1 MKIRN
6 PKLISGVARTIA
18 WVMRGWMQTI
28 SIQYRPLVNYLEN
41 DRPALLGGAR
51 YIFASWHEHILAQ
64 TYMSARSDTAA
75 LIGQHADGELIAQVG
90 GHFGASVIR
99 GSSTRGGAMALIK
112 MIRTGTRHI
121 AISPDGPRG
130 PRRTCQLGIVYL
142 ASVTGLSVVP
152 LSVGYRGAWRFGSWD
167 RLAVPM
173 PFGRIRIVSGHP
185 IPVPAK
191 GGEAGLEHYRLEVE
205 RMLNL
210 TCDIADHWA
219 ETGEFDPLGYTPPAG
234 WTPTGRRQFAS
245 ARQKPY
251 SPST

>member
-6 PKLISGVARTIA
+6 PKLISGMARVIS
-18 WVMRGWMQTI
+18 WVMRGWMQTM

-41 DRPALLGGAR
+41 DRPELLGDTR
-51 YIFASWHEHILAQ
+51 YVFAFWHEHILAHV
-64 TYMSARSDTAA
+64 YFSARPDSAA
-75 LIGQHADGELIAQVG
+75 LIGTHSDAELIAQVG
-90 GHFGASVIR
+90 QHLGLSVIR
-99 GSSTRGGAMALIK
+99 GSTSRGGARALIN
-112 MIRTGTRHI
+112 MIRTGAKHI
-121 AISPDGPRG
+121 GISPDGPRG

-152 LSVGYRGAWRFGSWD
+152 VSVGYRRVWRAKSWD
-167 RLAVPM
+167 RFAVPM

-185 IPVPAK
+185 IHVPPK
-191 GGEAGLEHYRLEVE
+191 GGEAGLEPYRLEVE

-210 TCDIADHWA
+210 TCDVADHWA
-219 ETGEFDPLGYTPPAG
+219 ETGEFDPLGYTPPAE
-234 WTPTGRRQFAS
+234 WTPRGRRQFAS